1 MEKIRVIDAS
11 SFMINAGIDEM
22 NKIKNK
28 IEELEKTK
36 AEKMSDVEIKKSE
49 TQVLEKELL
58 EIEED
63 IKNLKVSKSNIAEK
77 VEELKKNK

>member
-1 MEKIRVIDAS
+1 MEKIRIIDAS

-49 TQVLEKELL
+49 TQTLEKELL
-58 EIEED
+58 EIEEN
-63 IKNLKVSKSNIAEK
+63 IKNLKASKSNIMEK